1 MLNVGPK
8 QAINN
13 FYEILYGAVNKFF
26 AETLIKVNKIN
37 SPLNPWMTPGL
48 LTSRKHEE
56 RLNSKKLR
64 SPTINNL
71 IIKLTISS
79 NERLIKIILMN
90 SLANFQLICYTD
102 PVRLLLAPPP
112 RRLLEGESECELH
125 LRLARLGRKRI
136 PTH

>member
-1 MLNVGPK
+1 MLNVRPK

-13 FYEILYGAVNKFF
+13 FDEILDGSVNKNFP
-26 AETLIKVNKIN
+26 ETLIKVNKIN

-71 IIKLTISS
+71 IMK
-79 NERLIKIILMN
+79 
-90 SLANFQLICYTD
+90 
-102 PVRLLLAPPP
+102 
-112 RRLLEGESECELH
+112 
-125 LRLARLGRKRI
+125 
-136 PTH
+136 

>member
-48 LTSRKHEE
+48 LTSRKHKE
-56 RLNSKKLR
+56 RLN
-64 SPTINNL
+64 
-71 IIKLTISS
+71 
-79 NERLIKIILMN
+79 
-90 SLANFQLICYTD
+90 
-102 PVRLLLAPPP
+102 
-112 RRLLEGESECELH
+112 
-125 LRLARLGRKRI
+125 
-136 PTH
+136 

>member
-1 MLNVGPK
+1 MLNVR

-71 IIKLTISS
+71 KIKLTISS
-79 NERLIKIILMN
+79 N
-90 SLANFQLICYTD
+90 
-102 PVRLLLAPPP
+102 V
-112 RRLLEGESECELH
+112 
-125 LRLARLGRKRI
+125 
-136 PTH
+136 

>member
-1 MLNVGPK
+1 MLNVRPK

-13 FYEILYGAVNKFF
+13 FYEILDRAVKIFP
-26 AETLIKVNKIN
+26 ETLIKVNKIN

-71 IIKLTISS
+71 IMK
-79 NERLIKIILMN
+79 
-90 SLANFQLICYTD
+90 
-102 PVRLLLAPPP
+102 
-112 RRLLEGESECELH
+112 
-125 LRLARLGRKRI
+125 
-136 PTH
+136 